1 MMCWLLVLVASSTE
15 AFNAQMLIKSR
26 TLQQYLRLT
35 PALPLLA
42 RGSERP
48 TTMAAL
54 PAGAGG
60 YKGQKISAYHKE
72 KSLQMELAAEV
83 KRVGRDHNWRAVI
96 RLLDTAA
103 FKPNTFVWREA
114 IAAMGG
120 QWQEAMNL
128 LDRMEHKGVQPD

>member
-1 MMCWLLVLVASSTE
+1 MMCWLLVLAASSTE
-15 AFNAQMLIKSR
+15 AFNAQMLIKAR

-54 PAGAGG
+54 PTGAGG
-60 YKGQKISAYHKE
+60 YRGQKISAYHTE
-72 KSLQMELAAEV
+72 KSLQMELAAKV
-83 KRVGRDHNWRAVI
+83 KRVGRNNNWRAVL

-103 FKPNTFVWREA
+103 F
-114 IAAMGG
+114 
-120 QWQEAMNL
+120 NL
-128 LDRMEHKGVQPD
+128 AYSVQQS